1 MDERLRFV
9 ARLLEGEQM
18 APLCAEF
25 GISRK
30 TGYKIFDRYKDCGV
44 AAYTDRR
51 DKAAGGFDENDHRQD
66 SRRGRVAGNG
76 LGSGESA
83 NVRARLR
90 ASRGCAR
97 RENNDYLKTP
107 AASRQQGHAESGSE
121 AETEKTLEQEVP
133 DGGADRQA
141 HHREQGELSEFWLN
155 HSATLHPW
163 VGLGLRTDNYHD
175 DRTIHRLGRRA
186 DRRRRDLDGWLV
198 GVAEDGGLPPWI
210 RC

>member
-1 MDERLRFV
+1 VSDRPMSESPDFQPRLRLSRQRRQPIGMRLVPVVV
-9 ARLLEGEQM
+9 AHGGILRRLVTGEVLTI
-18 APLCAEF
+18 ARKHVSARSLHRRAIGEEAAE
-25 GISRK
+25 
-30 TGYKIFDRYKDCGV
+30 
-44 AAYTDRR
+44 
-51 DKAAGGFDENDHRQD
+51 E
-66 SRRGRVAGNG
+66 
-76 LGSGESA
+76 
-83 NVRARLR
+83 
-90 ASRGCAR
+90 
-97 RENNDYLKTP
+97 P
-107 AASRQQGHAESGSE
+107 AASRQQGHAQSGSE

-141 HHREQGELSEFWLN
+141 HHREQGELSGFWLN